1 MNVEEYCDYD
11 ATGLAQLIR
20 SRQVSAA
27 EVQQAARE
35 AILRADDRLNA
46 VVGEPFEQPLAY
58 SENGP
63 FAGVPF
69 VVKDLVCHP
78 AGVPQRAGTRMTGD
92 GVRFDHDTFLMA
104 RFRAAGLATL
114 AITTTPELGFNA
126 NTEALAYG
134 STCNPW
140 DLSRSPGGSSGG
152 TAALVAAGA
161 VPVGHANDGGGSIR
175 IPASCCGLVGLKPTR
190 GRTSLGPDY
199 SEAVSGFAIEFA
211 LTRTLRDCASLLD
224 AVAGSMP
231 GDRYVIAQPERPWS
245 QELDASAGRLR
256 IAFTTRAWS
265 GVPVDKECQAAVQK
279 AAGEL
284 QSLGHEV
291 EEASPS
297 FDSEA
302 FHLANVR
309 IWCEFLAEGI
319 SALSGVLGVQ
329 PSRENLEATTFAC
342 YEYGRQLTA
351 LQWAEAGAIVNQ
363 VSRSVGDFFTR
374 YDLLLTPT
382 IATPPY
388 PLGVLNADDP
398 SLDADGWTRKIF
410 TLCPFTVLF
419 NATGQPALSLPLSM
433 SSGGLPIG
441 VQLIGRMCEEAVL
454 FRVASQLDH
463 ALPWAAR
470 RPSIHAATTPGADAP
485 GS

>member
-1 MNVEEYCDYD
+1 MKVDEYSEYD

-20 SRQVSAA
+20 SRQVTAA

-35 AILRADDRLNA
+35 AILRVDDRLNA

-58 SENGP
+58 REDGP

-69 VVKDLVCHP
+69 VVKDLLCHA

-92 GVRFDHDTFLMA
+92 GVRFDYDTFLMD

-126 NTEALAYG
+126 TTEALTYG
-134 STCNPW
+134 STHNPW

-161 VPVGHANDGGGSIR
+161 IPVGHGNDGGGSIR

-199 SEAVSGFAIEFA
+199 SEAVSGFGIEFA
-211 LTRTLRDCASLLD
+211 LTRTLRDCAALLD

-231 GDRYVIAQPERPWS
+231 GDRYVIREPERPWS
-245 QELDASAGRLR
+245 QELGASAGRLR

-265 GVPVDKECQAAVQK
+265 GVPVDSECEAAVQK
-279 AAGEL
+279 AAREL

-297 FDSEA
+297 FDAEA

-319 SALSGVLGVQ
+319 SALSSVLSVQ

-363 VSRSVGDFFTR
+363 VSRNVGAFFSR

-410 TLCPFTVLF
+410 TLCPFTGLF

-433 SSGGLPIG
+433 SSDGLPIG
-441 VQLIGRMCEEAVL
+441 VQLVGRMCE
-454 FRVASQLDH
+454 
-463 ALPWAAR
+463 
-470 RPSIHAATTPGADAP
+470 
-485 GS
+485 

>member
-1 MNVEEYCDYD
+1 MNVEEYSEHD

-20 SRQVSAA
+20 ARQVTAA
-27 EVQQAARE
+27 EVQRAARE
-35 AILRADDRLNA
+35 AILRVDDRLNA
-46 VVGEPFEQPLAY
+46 IVGEPFEQPLAY
-58 SENGP
+58 REDGP

-69 VVKDLVCHP
+69 VVKDLVCHA

-92 GVRFDHDTFLMA
+92 GIRLDYDTSLMA
-104 RFRAAGLATL
+104 RFRAAGLATM
-114 AITTTPELGFNA
+114 AITTTPEFGFNA

-134 STCNPW
+134 STHNPW

-161 VPVGHANDGGGSIR
+161 VPLGHGNDGGGSIR

-224 AVAGSMP
+224 AVAGPAP
-231 GDRYVIAQPERPWS
+231 GDRYYIREPERPWS
-245 QELDASAGRLR
+245 HELGASPGRLR
-256 IAFTTRAWS
+256 IACTTHAWS
-265 GVPVDKECQAAVQK
+265 GVPVDNECQAAVQK
-279 AAGEL
+279 VAGEL
-284 QSLGHEV
+284 QNLGHEV

-319 SALSGVLGVQ
+319 SALSGALSVQ
-329 PSRENLEATTFAC
+329 PSRDNLEATTFAC

-382 IATPPY
+382 MATPPS
-388 PLGVLNADDP
+388 PLGVLNANDP
-398 SLDADGWTRKIF
+398 SLDADAWTRKIF
-410 TLCPFTVLF
+410 TVCPFTGLF
-419 NATGQPALSLPLSM
+419 NATGQPALSLPLFT
-433 SSGGLPIG
+433 SSDGLPVG

-454 FRVASQLDH
+454 FRVGSQLDK

-470 RPSIHAATTPGADAP
+470 RPSVNAGAAQAAGKD
-485 GS
+485 SS

>member
-1 MNVEEYCDYD
+1 MRVEEYCEHD
-11 ATGLAQLIR
+11 AIGLAQLIR

-35 AILRADDRLNA
+35 AILRVDDRLNA
-46 VVGEPFEQPLAY
+46 VVGGPFEQPLAY
-58 SENGP
+58 REDGP

-69 VVKDLVCHP
+69 VVKDLVCHA

-92 GVRFDHDTFLMA
+92 GVRFDYDTFLMD

-114 AITTTPELGFNA
+114 AITATPELGFNA

-134 STCNPW
+134 STHNPW

-161 VPVGHANDGGGSIR
+161 IPVGHGNDGGGSIR

-199 SEAVSGFAIEFA
+199 SEAVSGFGIEFA
-211 LTRTLRDCASLLD
+211 LTRTLRDCAALLD
-224 AVAGSMP
+224 AVAGAMP
-231 GDRYVIAQPERPWS
+231 GDRYVIREPERPWS
-245 QELDASAGRLR
+245 QELGASAGRLR

-265 GVPVDKECQAAVQK
+265 GVPVDSECEAAVQK
-279 AAGEL
+279 VAGEL

-297 FDSEA
+297 FDAEA

-363 VSRSVGDFFTR
+363 VSRSVGAFFTR

-410 TLCPFTVLF
+410 TLCPFTGPF

-441 VQLIGRMCEEAVL
+441 VQLVGRMCEEAVL
-454 FRVASQLDH
+454 FRVGSQLDH
-463 ALPWAAR
+463 ALSWAAR
-470 RPSIHAATTPGADAP
+470 RPSVNAAVTPRAGALGA
-485 GS
+485 